1 MKNNKMLHVG
11 KIVTSILEI
20 FHWVGMAILLV
31 GTVCTLAA
39 PEFVGSCIRV
49 TPIEGYGAPI
59 EVYGFQ
65 MVLPVTGGNVS
76 MLSLFLFGIGG
87 VLILGLTAMIF
98 RNLYRMMKNA
108 ETASPFQKENIRM
121 MREIGWFSMAV
132 PVIGLIMSTVT
143 RLVMGVDAV
152 EISVNLEGFCMGI
165 IILALTQFFIH
176 GARLEEDVEG
186 LL

>member
-1 MKNNKMLHVG
+1 MKNNKMLRAG
-11 KIVTSILEI
+11 KIVTSILEV
-20 FHWVGMAILLV
+20 FHWVAMVILLA

-39 PEFVGSCIRV
+39 PEFVSRCVKV

-59 EVYGFQ
+59 EVYGFE
-65 MVLPVTGGNVS
+65 MVLPVTGGNIS

-98 RNLYRMMKNA
+98 RNLHLIMKNA
-108 ETASPFQKENIRM
+108 ETASPFQKDNIRM
-121 MREIGWFSMAV
+121 LGQIGWFSMAV

-143 RLVMGVDAV
+143 RLVMGAGTVAL
-152 EISVNLEGFCMGI
+152 SVNLEGFCMGI
-165 IILALTQFFIH
+165 IVLALTQFFIH
-176 GARLEEDVEG
+176 GAQLEEDVEG